1 MCGRFILT
9 SPLGDVERLFAVV
22 GPIPSLP
29 PRYNIAPSQPIP
41 VLRQLPNAAP
51 GADQAEI
58 VLMRWGLIPSWSKGP
73 DARFSMINARAES
86 LWERPAYRQAY
97 CQRRA
102 LVPATGYYEWQIR
115 PGSKAKDPWLI
126 SLPDRALFFFAA
138 LWEKWRNSA
147 GEEVLSVAIVTI
159 EASVDLRPIHDRM
172 PAALD
177 AARGKRWLSPAVPGA
192 ELKRLMTPPAVSPFQ
207 AVRVSR
213 RVNDPAHDAPDCIAE
228 LAIER

>member
-9 SPLGDVERLFAVV
+9 SPLRDVERLFAVV

-29 PRYNIAPSQPIP
+29 LRYNIAPSQPIP
-41 VLRQLPNAAP
+41 VLRRLPSAVP
-51 GADQAEI
+51 GADQVEI

-86 LWERPAYRQAY
+86 LQERPAYRQAY
-97 CQRRA
+97 RCRRA

-138 LWEKWRNSA
+138 LWEKWRNPA
-147 GEEVLSVAIVTI
+147 GEEVLSAAIVTVG
-159 EASVDLRPIHDRM
+159 ASADLHPIHDRM
-172 PAALD
+172 PVVLD
-177 AARGKRWLSPAVPGA
+177 GVGGERWLSSAPGA
-192 ELKRLMTPPAVSPFQ
+192 ELQHLLTPPAVSPFQ

-213 RVNDPAHDAPDCIAE
+213 QVNDPTHDAPDCIAE
-228 LAIER
+228 LATER